1 MKNALEAKKAE
12 PEAEYVACC
21 LGPLPQESATI
32 LEQVGL
38 PAPKLIEKVGEGDK
52 VILVDHNE
60 STQMVDGIADAEIV
74 EVVDH
79 HRIAGDVVTGN
90 PILYLN
96 IPVGSTATIVT
107 KLYEQLGVEVTPA
120 IATVLLSAIMTD
132 TVITK
137 SPICTDYDLFRQ
149 KSLVPSLA
157 RSLPNSVLRYLRC
170 AAATT
175 IFPVEELCTHD
186 SKEFKKGDDVYM
198 VAQHETVTLDVA
210 MEREAE
216 YREFLRQKVA
226 ENGYKFALLLVTD
239 IFNEGSKFICEGDVA
254 PVSEAFGIDA
264 TKAEWVDGILSRK
277 KQVIPP
283 LS

>member
-1 MKNALEAKKAE
+1 MANQVFIVGHKNPDNDSIAAAVSYAYLKNALEAKKAE
-12 PEAEYVACC
+12 PEAEYVSCC

-137 SPICTDYDLFRQ
+137 SPPALITTWFRR
-149 KSLVPSLA
+149 KSLAPSLA

-175 IFPVEELCTHD
+175 IFPLKSCARTTPRN
-186 SKEFKKGDDVYM
+186 S
-198 VAQHETVTLDVA
+198 
-210 MEREAE
+210 R
-216 YREFLRQKVA
+216 R
-226 ENGYKFALLLVTD
+226 
-239 IFNEGSKFICEGDVA
+239 
-254 PVSEAFGIDA
+254 A
-264 TKAEWVDGILSRK
+264 TTYTWSPSTKR
-277 KQVIPP
+277 
-283 LS
+283 

>member
-1 MKNALEAKKAE
+1 MANQVFIVGHKNPDNDSIAAAVSYAYLKNALEAKKAE

-21 LGPLPQESATI
+21 PGSASSGIRNHSRAGWPACPQ
-32 LEQVGL
+32 
-38 PAPKLIEKVGEGDK
+38 LIEKVGEGDK

-137 SPICTDYDLFRQ
+137 SPTCTDYDLVQAEKLGAIIGKKPTEFGLEVFKMRGWRQRPFR
-149 KSLVPSLA
+149 
-157 RSLPNSVLRYLRC
+157 
-170 AAATT
+170 
-175 IFPVEELCTHD
+175 
-186 SKEFKKGDDVYM
+186 
-198 VAQHETVTLDVA
+198 
-210 MEREAE
+210 
-216 YREFLRQKVA
+216 
-226 ENGYKFALLLVTD
+226 
-239 IFNEGSKFICEGDVA
+239 
-254 PVSEAFGIDA
+254 
-264 TKAEWVDGILSRK
+264 
-277 KQVIPP
+277 
-283 LS
+283 